1 MVASP
6 PIIGPAHRREHSPAV
21 IALARTSHA
30 IALAFLIA
38 MPSASFAAET
48 LETVAKSAAE
58 WVKLR
63 VEATRL
69 ETSWREERTLVEA
82 MVTALDERAAAAE
95 DRRELVRTK
104 TAKDREE
111 LDGLRA
117 QIEADTVS
125 LRTFDARLKELTARL
140 IAMRPALPPRLSEAL
155 EMTFRS
161 LANTELPPGE
171 RMQFAMTVLNRCAQ
185 FDRSIVLGEDVV
197 SPDGGAP
204 AKSLEVIYW
213 GLSHGYALDRA
224 GGQAWVGAPED
235 GRWRWESKPDAF
247 KGVAQLL
254 AIANDK
260 ADPEM
265 VIVPATV
272 TRSIPAEARN

>member
-1 MVASP
+1 
-6 PIIGPAHRREHSPAV
+6 
-21 IALARTSHA
+21 
-30 IALAFLIA
+30 
-38 MPSASFAAET
+38 
-48 LETVAKSAAE
+48 
-58 WVKLR
+58 
-63 VEATRL
+63 
-69 ETSWREERTLVEA
+69 
-82 MVTALDERAAAAE
+82 
-95 DRRELVRTK
+95 
-104 TAKDREE
+104 
-111 LDGLRA
+111 
-117 QIEADTVS
+117 
-125 LRTFDARLKELTARL
+125 
-140 IAMRPALPPRLSEAL
+140 
-155 EMTFRS
+155 
-161 LANTELPPGE
+161 
-171 RMQFAMTVLNRCAQ
+171 MTVLNRCAQ

-272 TRSIPAEARN
+272 TRSLPAEARN